1 MNKNSADFFNPIE
14 QTKYIVG
21 ENYHKIVHYLH
32 ALQAISKVCNL
43 SYYIVDYYRKS
54 FYYVSPNP
62 LFLSGYTQEEVL
74 KLGFD
79 FYPLCVPNED
89 LEILFKLNE
98 AGFDFFYKLPVNRR
112 EKATI
117 SYDFRLQHKA
127 NKSLIMIN
135 HKLAPLLLTDDGNIW
150 MSICLVTLSSRKTSG
165 DVHIIMQDDLSR
177 YDLNDSK
184 DSFENTQQKNLT
196 KKEIEVL
203 KCIAVGK
210 KIKDIAKKLDI
221 SVSTVKNHKTNIFK
235 KIGAN
240 TAAEAVFFAGKQNI
254 I

>member
-1 MNKNSADFFNPIE
+1 MDFTISDFFEPIR
-14 QTKYIVG
+14 TTRYIG
-21 ENYHKIVHYLH
+21 SENYT
-32 ALQAISKVCNL
+32 KVE
-43 SYYIVDYYRKS
+43 
-54 FYYVSPNP
+54 
-62 LFLSGYTQEEVL
+62 GY
-74 KLGFD
+74 
-79 FYPLCVPNED
+79 
-89 LEILFKLNE
+89 LNE
-98 AGFDFFYKLPVNRR
+98 
-112 EKATI
+112 
-117 SYDFRLQHKA
+117 
-127 NKSLIMIN
+127 LIKIN
-135 HKLAPLLLTDDGNIW
+135 HKLAPLLLTKDGNIW
-150 MSICLVTLSSRKTSG
+150 MAICLVTLSSRKESG